1 MMKEYLAILVVF
13 NYYNRI
19 VILSVGIVF
28 IDVLKALQTNCT
40 CTLIDWLKFSRM
52 HAWSWWLWQ
61 EG

>member
-1 MMKEYLAILVVF
+1 MMNEYLAILVVF

-40 CTLIDWLKFSRM
+40 CTLAD
-52 HAWSWWLWQ
+52 
-61 EG
+61 